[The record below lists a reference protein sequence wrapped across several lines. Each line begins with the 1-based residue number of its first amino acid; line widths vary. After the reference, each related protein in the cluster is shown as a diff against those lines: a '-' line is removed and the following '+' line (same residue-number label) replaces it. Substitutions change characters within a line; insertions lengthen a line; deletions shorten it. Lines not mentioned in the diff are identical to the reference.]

1 MKIKQFWVGT
11 FLLLLLLTGSCFL
24 YRSTP
29 VTLRTSLWTHNLLRN
44 WKEFGVLQFQGKMP
58 INPGGFPLPNQPH
71 FYPGHRPFMFY
82 PAYLLGQTPIH
93 GAVGCDDETPF
104 FLALSL
110 VIGFGVWRL
119 LGGGPVAITAAALVV
134 FSPAYIRLAAILDP
148 VPVPVL
154 LAIPFLYW
162 TRHLLAKEHL
172 TAGGVGVLGVVV
184 ALYSLLNWTSVIGF
198 GIVLAYLVVAL
209 RGKWKR
215 VAAFT
220 LLVGLAGAAVM
231 AASLISKAS
240 ATVST
245 SSTDLLSQWFNMY
258 LFGPKGYDGQSMTW
272 TRASIRLT
280 VANGV
285 ILFPLWLLLLW
296 AGGKV
301 ARQDKRIGPGLGL
314 ALLPLLVSIL
324 AVAGLRNYFAHHPW
338 MAGPVLICGIVF
350 SLRLLLDRFAQPKIA
365 PAATAAPRAW
375 WGAGLALG
383 GGFIFGYI
391 LVVGLGANSAVD
403 DSIARFARKHTDRH
417 DLIFYSPKDD
427 PWFVQ
432 YNPERLA
439 EIMDRAL
446 IPLSES
452 NELPKALPVWP
463 GARYQLSTKAS
474 WGNQPWLAR
483 TETTPLPGGQLTTRL
498 LDWYR
503 THIAKRVKGDRLEA
517 EGALYLYKRP

>member
-1 MKIKQFWVGT
+1 MKIKRFWVGT
-11 FLLLLLLTGSCFL
+11 LLLLLLLAGSCFL

-29 VTLRTSLWTHNLLRN
+29 VALRTSLWTHNVLRN
-44 WKEFGVLQFQGKMP
+44 WQEFGALQFKGRMAM
-58 INPGGFPLPNQPH
+58 NPGGYPLPDRPQL
-71 FYPGHRPFMFY
+71 YPGHRPFMFY
-82 PAYLLGQTPIH
+82 PVHLLGQTPI
-93 GAVGCDDETPF
+93 GGSPGCTDETPF

-110 VIGFGVWRL
+110 AVGLGVWRL
-119 LGGGPVAITAAALVV
+119 LGGGPVALVAAGLVI

-148 VPVPVL
+148 MAVPVM
-154 LAIPFLYW
+154 LAIPFLCGVRGILERE
-162 TRHLLAKEHL
+162 TLK
-172 TAGGVGVLGVVV
+172 AGTVARLVLVVV
-184 ALYSLLNWTSVIGF
+184 VYALINWTSVIGF

-245 SSTDLLSQWFNMY
+245 SSADLLSQWFNTY

-272 TRASIRLT
+272 TRASIRLA

-296 AGGKV
+296 AGVKV
-301 ARQDKRIGPGLGL
+301 ARQDKRVGPGLGL

-338 MAGPVLICGIVF
+338 MAGPVLLCGIVF
-350 SLRLLLDRFAQPKIA
+350 SLRLLLDRFAQPETA
-365 PAATAAPRAW
+365 PAATVAPRAW

-383 GGFIFGYI
+383 GGFIFGFV
-391 LVVGLGANSAVD
+391 LVVALRANTTVE
-403 DSIARFARKHTDRH
+403 DSITRFARKHTARH

-427 PWFVQ
+427 PWFAQ
-432 YNPERLA
+432 YKPERLA
-439 EIMDRAL
+439 ENMDRAL

-452 NELPKALPVWP
+452 NELPKDLPVWP
-463 GARYQLSTKAS
+463 GAHYQLSTKAS

-483 TETTPLPGGQLTTRL
+483 TESTPLPGGELTTRL